1 MYKLIKV
8 FLKAYKQKNRK
19 SFYLDDLEKFLLEK
33 SGGSSNYHQKGGYH
47 SLYKGLERL
56 SQEGFVKPMKTVGYN
71 GKYPPLKLR
80 WSIVEDEIAPR
91 WKSEDILRLSDLL
104 DFSTYIKYPQL
115 QTDREWQFILRIHEF
130 LRNRDR
136 REWASCEERC
146 LELFDNEKF
155 LDPKEEMDNGV
166 MKRLKLSYDDLK
178 MKKYGQMFVYW
189 NRGVRQIK
197 TAIILENHSTFFSY
211 KRAAMEGCDIFGIY
225 PDAIIYGQGKDIIS
239 SFSFIHEI
247 ADAEMIKVFY
257 FGDMDPEGYMIY
269 KSLKEEYN
277 YINISLQLDAYKKLL
292 DFGKSY
298 PIKKAQNKNIE
309 NLNFVIREFAANKYY
324 EVAEKLKRLWDANLR
339 IPQEFITYE
348 YLMRSKKV
356 PTRDKHSRGSV

>member
-1 MYKLIKV
+1 M
-8 FLKAYKQKNRK
+8 NRK
-19 SFYLDDLEKFLLEK
+19 SFYLDNLEKFLLEK

-47 SLYKGLERL
+47 SLCKGLERL
-56 SQEGFVKPMKTVGYN
+56 TQDGYIKPMKTVGYN

-80 WSIVEDEIAPR
+80 WSIVQHQSHKK
-91 WKSEDILRLSDLL
+91 WNSGDILRLSDLL
-104 DFSTYIKYPQL
+104 DFSTYIKHPDL
-115 QTDREWQFILRIHEF
+115 QTDREWKFVLRIHEF
-130 LRNRDR
+130 LRNKDR
-136 REWASCEERC
+136 RDWASCEERC

-155 LDPKEEMDNGV
+155 LDPKEESDNGV
-166 MKRLKLSYDDLK
+166 LKRLKLSYEDIK

-211 KRAAMEGCDIFGIY
+211 KRAAMEGYDIFGID
-225 PDAIIYGQGKDIIS
+225 PDAIIYGQGKDIVS

-247 ADAEMIKVFY
+247 ADAERIKVFY
-257 FGDMDPEGYMIY
+257 FGDIDPEGYMIY
-269 KSLKEEYN
+269 KSLKEAYDSV
-277 YINISLQLDAYKKLL
+277 NISLQLAAYKKLF

-309 NLNFVIREFAANKYY
+309 NLNFVTNEFAANNYH
-324 EVAEKLKRLWDANLR
+324 EAAENLKKLWDANRR

-348 YLMRSKKV
+348 YLIHQILR
-356 PTRDKHSRGSV
+356 

>member
-33 SGGSSNYHQKGGYH
+33 SGGSSNYHQKAAITAYIRAGKA
-47 SLYKGLERL
+47 LTRRIL
-56 SQEGFVKPMKTVGYN
+56 KPMKTVGYN

-146 LELFDNEKF
+146 LELFDN
-155 LDPKEEMDNGV
+155 
-166 MKRLKLSYDDLK
+166 
-178 MKKYGQMFVYW
+178 
-189 NRGVRQIK
+189 
-197 TAIILENHSTFFSY
+197 
-211 KRAAMEGCDIFGIY
+211 
-225 PDAIIYGQGKDIIS
+225 
-239 SFSFIHEI
+239 
-247 ADAEMIKVFY
+247 
-257 FGDMDPEGYMIY
+257 
-269 KSLKEEYN
+269 
-277 YINISLQLDAYKKLL
+277 
-292 DFGKSY
+292 
-298 PIKKAQNKNIE
+298 
-309 NLNFVIREFAANKYY
+309 
-324 EVAEKLKRLWDANLR
+324 
-339 IPQEFITYE
+339 
-348 YLMRSKKV
+348 
-356 PTRDKHSRGSV
+356 

>member
-1 MYKLIKV
+1 MYKLIDK
-8 FLKAYKQKNRK
+8 FLNIYKQKNRK

-33 SGGSSNYHQKGGYH
+33 SGGSSKYHEKGGYH
-47 SLYKGLERL
+47 SLCEGLERFVR
-56 SQEGFVKPMKTVGYN
+56 EGYIKPMKTVRYN

-104 DFSTYIKYPQL
+104 DFSAYIKYPEL
-115 QTDREWQFILRIHEF
+115 QTDREWQFILRIYEF
-130 LRNRDR
+130 LRNRNR

-155 LDPKEEMDNGV
+155 LDPKEETNNGV
-166 MKRLKLSYDDLK
+166 LKRLKLSHNDLK
-178 MKKYGQMFVYW
+178 IKKCGQMFVYW

-211 KRAAMEGCDIFGIY
+211 KRAAMKGCDIFGIY

-247 ADAEMIKVFY
+247 ADAETIKVFY
-257 FGDMDPEGYMIY
+257 FGDIDPEGYMIY
-269 KSLKEEYN
+269 KSLKEAYN
-277 YINISLQLDAYKKLL
+277 SVNISLQLNAYKKLL

-309 NLNFVIREFAANKYY
+309 NLNFVIREFAANNYH
-324 EVAEKLKRLWDANLR
+324 EVVENLKRLWDTNQR

-348 YLMRSKKV
+348 YLSSKQKQL
-356 PTRDKHSRGSV
+356 S

>member
-1 MYKLIKV
+1 MYKPIKV
-8 FLKAYKQKNRK
+8 FLNSHKQKNRK

-71 GKYPPLKLR
+71 GKYPPLNFDGLLWMR
-80 WSIVEDEIAPR
+80 LLPLN
-91 WKSEDILRLSDLL
+91 ILRLSDLL
-104 DFSTYIKYPQL
+104 DFSTYIKHPDL
-115 QTDREWQFILRIHEF
+115 QTDREWKFILRIYEF

-136 REWASCEERC
+136 REWGSCEERC

-155 LDPKEEMDNGV
+155 LDPKEEKDNGV
-166 MKRLKLSYDDLK
+166 LKRLKLSYDDLK

-189 NRGVRQIK
+189 NRGVRQIE

-211 KRAAMEGCDIFGIY
+211 KRAAMEGYDIFGIC

-247 ADAEMIKVFY
+247 ADAERIKVFY
-257 FGDMDPEGYMIY
+257 FGDIDPEGYMIY
-269 KSLKEEYN
+269 KSLKEAYN
-277 YINISLQLDAYKKLL
+277 SVNISLQLAAYKKLL
-292 DFGKSY
+292 DFGKSH

-309 NLNFVIREFAANKYY
+309 NLNFVTNEFAANNYH
-324 EVAEKLKRLWDANLR
+324 EVAENLKRLWDANR
-339 IPQEFITYE
+339 RNSTGVY
-348 YLMRSKKV
+348 YL
-356 PTRDKHSRGSV
+356 